1 MVDRGDIES
10 MTFVETTD
18 IDIDIDMDVE
28 VLTEAEYRAIAESYP
43 HAVGG
48 TRTG

>member
-10 MTFVETTD
+10 MTFVETT
-18 IDIDIDMDVE
+18 DIDIDMDVE